1 MTKQHKP
8 LKSLIATAIGVAA
21 ATLSFSAH
29 ASLLDGIVDIW
40 TVGVST
46 VFDTTTICDSNGDC
60 SAPTGVTVV
69 NNQSLRWGVPTGSGG
84 QSGLDIGAS
93 PSNANVITNGAA
105 VPNVS
110 ITHLNRPIT
119 GTTLSSLNILS
130 TLTLT
135 PSSPPGGALPS
146 DTITFKVNYLETPN
160 GANPCADGGTNGVGV
175 NSNGCADIYITDQN
189 SLNFPFYY
197 DLDGI
202 GGPLQDQLYYI
213 SFFEATSG
221 LNSLPAAACQ
231 AVLVPSVTSCLGFR
245 TAEGADTTVRFASLI
260 TTEKVVINVPEP
272 GSLALL
278 ALGLLG
284 AGLVTRKRHS

>member
-8 LKSLIATAIGVAA
+8 LKSLIASAIGVAA

-29 ASLLDGIVDIW
+29 ATLIDGIVDVW
-40 TVGVST
+40 KVDVST
-46 VFDTTTICDSNGDC
+46 VFDTSTICDSNGDC
-60 SAPTGVTVV
+60 NAPTGVTVV
-69 NNQSLRWGVPTGSGG
+69 NNKSLRWGDPASNGG
-84 QSGLDIGAS
+84 QSGLDITNS
-93 PSNANVITNGAA
+93 PNSANVATNGAA

-119 GTTLSSLNILS
+119 GLTLSSLNILS

-135 PSSPPGGALPS
+135 PFNPSGAALPS
-146 DTITFKVNYLETPN
+146 DTITFKVSYLETPN
-160 GANPCADGGTNGVGV
+160 GANPCANGSANGSGV
-175 NSNGCADIYITDQN
+175 NSAGCADIYVTDTN

-213 SFFEATSG
+213 SFFELTNG
-221 LNSLPAAACQ
+221 LNPLPTAACN
-231 AVLVPSVTSCLGFR
+231 AVLGNSAPCLGFM
-245 TAEGADTTVRFASLI
+245 TPEGADTTVRFASLI

>member
-8 LKSLIATAIGVAA
+8 LKSLIASTIGIAA
-21 ATLSFSAH
+21 ATLSFGAH
-29 ASLLDGIVDIW
+29 ASPADGIVDVW

-46 VFDTTTICDSNGDC
+46 VFDTTSICDSTGDC

-69 NNQSLRWGVPTGSGG
+69 NNQSLRWGTPTSNG
-84 QSGLDIGAS
+84 QSGLDIGSSPAS
-93 PSNANVITNGAA
+93 ANVSTNGLA

-135 PSSPPGGALPS
+135 PFNPAGGALPA
-146 DTITFKVNYLETPN
+146 DTITFTVNYLETPN
-160 GANPCADGGTNGVGV
+160 GANPCADGGANGVGV
-175 NSNGCADIYITDQN
+175 NSNGCADIYVTDAN

-221 LNSLPAAACQ
+221 LNSLPADACE
-231 AVLVPSVTSCLGFR
+231 AVLGNSVTSCLGFR

>member
-8 LKSLIATAIGVAA
+8 LKSLIASTIGVAA

-29 ASLLDGIVDIW
+29 ASLLDGIVDVW
-40 TVGVST
+40 NVDVST
-46 VFDTTTICDSNGDC
+46 VFDKTSICDSTGDC
-60 SAPTGVTVV
+60 ASPTGVTVV
-69 NNQSLRWGVPTGSGG
+69 NDQTLRWGTSTGAGE
-84 QSGLDIGAS
+84 SGLNITNS
-93 PSNANVITNGAA
+93 PSNANVTTNGPA

-135 PSSPPGGALPS
+135 PSSPSGDALPA
-146 DTITFKVNYLETPN
+146 DTITFTVNYLETPN
-160 GANPCADGGTNGVGV
+160 DANPCADGGAYGVGV
-175 NSNGCADIYITDQN
+175 NINGCADIYITDQN

-202 GGPLQDQLYYI
+202 GGTHQDQLYYI

-221 LNSLPAAACQ
+221 LNPLPADACN
-231 AVLVPSVTSCLGFR
+231 AVPGASAPCLGFR

>member
-8 LKSLIATAIGVAA
+8 LKSLIASTIGIAV
-21 ATLSFSAH
+21 ATLSFGAH
-29 ASLLDGIVDIW
+29 ASTIDGIVDIW

-69 NNQSLRWGVPTGSGG
+69 NNQSLRWGTPTNNG

-135 PSSPPGGALPS
+135 PFSPSGAALPA
-146 DTITFKVNYLETPN
+146 DTITFTVNYLETPN

-202 GGPLQDQLYYI
+202 GGTYQDQLYYI

-221 LNSLPAAACQ
+221 LNPLPAAACN
-231 AVLVPSVTSCLGFR
+231 AVPGASAPCLGFE